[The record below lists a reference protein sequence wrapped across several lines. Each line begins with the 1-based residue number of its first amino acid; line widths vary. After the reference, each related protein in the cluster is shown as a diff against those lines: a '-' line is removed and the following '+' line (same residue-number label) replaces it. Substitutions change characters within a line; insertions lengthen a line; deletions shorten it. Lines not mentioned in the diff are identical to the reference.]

1 MDPKI
6 RTVAVLGAGIMGNG
20 ISQTIAAAGPYL
32 VYMVDVAQ
40 AILEQGLESIKKSLG
55 RFTKK
60 GEMTPEESEA
70 IISRITP
77 TTDFEVVQESD
88 LVVEAI
94 PEDLALKIETFQKL
108 NDLCPTHAIMGTNT
122 SSLPIASIAAATERP
137 DMVIGIH
144 FMNPVP
150 VMKGVEVIKGLMTS
164 PETVQATVNFVES
177 IGKIPCLAL
186 DYAGFI
192 NSRLLSIYIN
202 EAVLAVMDGNPP
214 EEVDKGMIH
223 TANMPMGPLKLLDLI
238 GLDVHLKIMDILR
251 NEYGDRFLAAPLTRQ
266 MFRAGHL
273 GRKTGRGFYQY

>member
-122 SSLPIASIAAATERP
+122 SSLPITSIAAATERP

-202 EAVLAVMDGNPP
+202 CPWDP
-214 EEVDKGMIH
+214 
-223 TANMPMGPLKLLDLI
+223 
-238 GLDVHLKIMDILR
+238 
-251 NEYGDRFLAAPLTRQ
+251 
-266 MFRAGHL
+266 
-273 GRKTGRGFYQY
+273 